1 MSLLCVKLSS
11 GSHLESK
18 LKFDIWWTL
27 MPCLLWRLSRHLWC
41 RLLLSL
47 HSFCFDRTAFLSGF
61 YHVRQAFILKSLHKL
76 LTPPGKLLP
85 PLILR
90 AHVLVSF
97 GSLFI
102 SHLLGCLRF
111 PGRTIYNFNTSSHLP
126 FQHFLPPLLLCFSL
140 ALLTTIL
147 CIYLFIWLTG
157 WLVVSLPSRLQ
168 IPWVQ
173 SCCPFVYSC
182 IPRTH
187 GQCLAC
193 SRYSVNIWWMGIWTK
208 M

>member
-61 YHVRQAFILKSLHKL
+61 YHVRQAFILKPLHKL

-85 PLILR
+85 PPNSQGTCPRFFRVFVHKSSSWMSPLPWP
-90 AHVLVSF
+90 H
-97 GSLFI
+97 
-102 SHLLGCLRF
+102 HLQ
-111 PGRTIYNFNTSSHLP
+111 
-126 FQHFLPPLLLCFSL
+126 FQHFFPPSFSTFPSPSF
-140 ALLTTIL
+140 ALFFLSSFDYYFV
-147 CIYLFIWLTG
+147 YLFIYLTD
-157 WLVVSLPSRLQ
+157 WLV
-168 IPWVQ
+168 
-173 SCCPFVYSC
+173 SC
-182 IPRTH
+182 
-187 GQCLAC
+187 
-193 SRYSVNIWWMGIWTK
+193 
-208 M
+208 